1 MIKIFTCL
9 FRTSTVIDVI
19 ELPVAGALGL
29 AFGGI
34 HRDILY
40 VITGSVILDALS
52 LSIVKEITD
61 GSSIYAITNLDSEG
75 PPSTR
80 MDVKWKK

>member
-1 MIKIFTCL
+1 MIEI
-9 FRTSTVIDVI
+9 I
-19 ELPVAGALGL
+19 ELPVAGAIGL

-52 LSIVKEITD
+52 LRTVKEITD

-80 MDVKWKK
+80 MNVE